1 MALTLHKNGF
11 RVVSG
16 FSNMLYS
23 KKRKPE
29 NAGNQQKA
37 FYIRDH
43 PLLTVNSTGK
53 LLKSQQ
59 FVI

>member
-1 MALTLHKNGF
+1 M
-11 RVVSG
+11 VSG
-16 FSNMLYS
+16 WFPGFLICSIAKN
-23 KKRKPE
+23 E

-53 LLKSQQ
+53 LLKSHQ